1 MSSNP
6 RHPQSALS
14 QVEIFLSAVKFVMMQ
29 IHSEPW
35 LDDLSFSHVDDQ
47 LIGKLIRI
55 VSNESAS
62 ELEKSF
68 ELFKN
73 NPSLFTAQIENH
85 CDYRRRLDDSLAL
98 MAGGSR

>member
-1 MSSNP
+1 
-6 RHPQSALS
+6 LS
-14 QVEIFLSAVKFVMMQ
+14 QVEIFLSAIKFVIMQ
-29 IHSEPW
+29 VHREQW
-35 LDDLSFSHVDDQ
+35 LTELSFSDVDEQ

-62 ELEKSF
+62 ELESSF
-68 ELFKN
+68 EMFKS